1 MRINE
6 VDLLEAMDML
16 IDDEMH
22 YFGGRYEEETETFKT
37 KISLESEESAN
48 AAA

>member
-1 MRINE
+1 M
-6 VDLLEAMDML
+6 
-16 IDDEMH
+16 IDNGMH

-37 KISLESEESAN
+37 KISLESEKSAN